1 MPTAKTQIKFKY
13 GLQENYTKL
22 TAKDANT
29 LYFATDT
36 QRLFVGDVE
45 YTRPVITGTSAPTM
59 DSPLNTLFYNT
70 STKTLYTN
78 TADGWLTVATNF
90 SLSTTGV
97 TAGAYGDATA
107 QTPAHGATF
116 KVPSFTVDTFGRL
129 TDAKEHTVKLPA
141 ETQLSKGKA
150 TTGKATQLKHGDEFT
165 VETDV
170 SVSGHAVTP
179 EKTTFTLPTETT
191 LSKGTAT
198 TGTAQAPAHG
208 KSFTV
213 ITDVNV
219 SGHTVTPEKTTITLP
234 AETAETPV
242 SIGTPKTATAT
253 AEHGKTIEA
262 ITALTAS
269 GHVVTPTV
277 TTITFPSVGKAAEKD
292 VDTTISASSTNLP
305 TSKAVN
311 DAINTAISGVTQ
323 FDIQVVTEL
332 PALKDAKKGVIY
344 LIAHK
349 HGDNDIYD
357 EYILNTSVTP
367 NAFEKIGNTD
377 VNLSGYIEKVKSAEG
392 YVPKFDAEGAL
403 VSTGFTLGKSVPAS
417 AVFTDTK
424 VTAVGNHY
432 TPSGGTTTSAS
443 GGEVTDITNGTG
455 VQVVTGVTKDA
466 AGHVTGITSVGL
478 KSVNTNTDT
487 KVNMKAR
494 GTTKAYLLGTSTAP
508 TASNQAVE
516 SLAETGVYF
525 DTTAGTLV
533 ATTFEGAL
541 SGNATSA
548 TKATQDG
555 EGNEITA
562 TYATKEEVTNASLV
576 WESF

>member
-78 TADGWLTVATNF
+78 TAEGWLTVATNF

-97 TAGAYGDATA
+97 TAGAYGDTTA
-107 QTPAHGATF
+107 KTPAHGGSF

-129 TDAKEHTVKLPA
+129 TLAGDHNVTLPA

-150 TTGKATQLKHGDEFT
+150 TTGTATALKYGDEFT

-170 SVSGHAVTP
+170 SVSGHVVTP

-234 AETAETPV
+234 SQTAETPV
-242 SIGTPKTATAT
+242 SIATAKTDKATAT
-253 AEHGKTIEA
+253 HDGTIKA
-262 ITALTAS
+262 VTALTAS
-269 GHVVTPTV
+269 GHIVTPTV
-277 TTITFPSVGKAAEKD
+277 TTITLPSVGEAASRE
-292 VDTTISASSTNLP
+292 VDTVVTADSTNLP
-305 TSKAVN
+305 TSNAVN
-311 DAINTAISGVTQ
+311 EAINTAISGVTQ
-323 FDIQVVTEL
+323 FDIQVVTAL

-377 VNLSGYIEKVKSAEG
+377 VNLSGYIEKVKSADG

-403 VSTGFTLGKSVPAS
+403 VSTGFTLGKSVPTN

-424 VTAVGNHY
+424 VTAVENHY
-432 TPSGGTTTSAS
+432 TPTGGKTTSAS
-443 GGEVTDITNGTG
+443 GGTVTDITNGTG

-466 AGHVTGITSVGL
+466 AGHVTGVTSVGL
-478 KSVNTNTDT
+478 KSTDT

-516 SLAETGVYF
+516 SLAETGVF
-525 DTTAGTLV
+525 LDTTAGTLV
-533 ATTFEGAL
+533 ATTFKGAL

-555 EGNEITA
+555 EGNTITT

>member
-97 TAGAYGDATA
+97 TAGAYGDTTA
-107 QTPAHGATF
+107 KTPAHGGSF

-129 TDAKEHTVKLPA
+129 TLAGDHSVTLPA

-234 AETAETPV
+234 SETAETPV
-242 SIGTPKTATAT
+242 SIGTSKTDKATAT
-253 AEHGKTIEA
+253 HGGTIKA
-262 ITALTAS
+262 ITSLTAS
-269 GHVVTPTV
+269 GHTVTPTV
-277 TTITFPSVGKAAEKD
+277 TTITLPSVGEAASRE
-292 VDTTISASSTNLP
+292 VDTTVTADSTNLP
-305 TSKAVN
+305 TSNAVN
-311 DAINTAISGVTQ
+311 EAINTAISGVTQ
-323 FDIQVVTEL
+323 FDIQVVASFDKL
-332 PALKDAKKGVIY
+332 PTTGKKGVIY
-344 LIAHK
+344 LVPDTH
-349 HGDNDIYD
+349 DDSTDIYD
-357 EYILNTSVTP
+357 EYIWNTAAETP
-367 NAFEKIGNTD
+367 TYEKIGNTD
-377 VNLSGYIEKVKSAEG
+377 VNLSAYAKTADVNTALSKKVDKTITVNGHALSADVTVTKADVGLGKVENTADSAKNVATAKTLATARTIGISGAVTGTATSFDGSADISIVTTAVDGATVTGTVEKAKSATI
-392 YVPKFDAEGAL
+392 A
-403 VSTGFTLGKSVPAS
+403 
-417 AVFTDTK
+417 
-424 VTAVGNHY
+424 
-432 TPSGGTTTSAS
+432 TSA
-443 GGEVTDITNGTG
+443 
-455 VQVVTGVTKDA
+455 
-466 AGHVTGITSVGL
+466 
-478 KSVNTNTDT
+478 
-487 KVNMKAR
+487 
-494 GTTKAYLLGTSTAP
+494 
-508 TASNQAVE
+508 
-516 SLAETGVYF
+516 
-525 DTTAGTLV
+525 TTAG
-533 ATTFEGAL
+533 
-541 SGNATSA
+541 SA

-555 EGNEITA
+555 EGNVITT
-562 TYATKEEVTNASLV
+562 TYATKEEVSNASLV

>member
-78 TADGWLTVATNF
+78 TADGWTAIATNF

-97 TAGAYGDATA
+97 TAGTYGDATA

-129 TDAKEHTVKLPA
+129 TNAKEHTVKLPT
-141 ETQLSKGKA
+141 ETQLSKGTA
-150 TTGKATQLKHGDEFT
+150 TTGEATTLTHGGTFT
-165 VETDV
+165 VETDTN
-170 SVSGHAVTP
+170 VSGHTVTP
-179 EKTTFTLPTETT
+179 EKTTFKLPTETT

-198 TGTAQAPAHG
+198 TGTPQSPAHG

-219 SGHTVTPEKTTITLP
+219 SGHKVTPEKTTITLP
-234 AETAETPV
+234 SETPV
-242 SIGTPKTATAT
+242 SIGPAKTDTATAT
-253 AEHGKTIEA
+253 HGGEIQA

-269 GHVVTPTV
+269 GHTVTPTI
-277 TTITFPSVGKAAEKD
+277 TTITLPSVGEAASRG
-292 VDTTISASSTNLP
+292 VDTVVTADSTNLP
-305 TSKAVN
+305 TSNAVKE
-311 DAINTAISGVTQ
+311 AINTAISGVTQ
-323 FDIQVVTEL
+323 FDIQVVTAL

-344 LIAHK
+344 LIAHE

-377 VNLSGYIEKVKSAEG
+377 VNLSGYIKKVKSADG
-392 YVPKFDAEGAL
+392 YVPKFNAEGAL

-424 VTAVGNHY
+424 VTSVGNHY
-432 TPSGGTTTSAS
+432 TPTGGTTTSAS
-443 GGEVTDITNGTG
+443 GGADTDITNSTG

-466 AGHVTGITSVGL
+466 AGHVTGVTSVGL
-478 KSVNTNTDT
+478 KSVNTDT

-516 SLAETGVYF
+516 SLAETGVF
-525 DTTAGTLV
+525 LDTTAGTLV
-533 ATTFEGAL
+533 ATTFKGAL

-555 EGNEITA
+555 NGKNIA
-562 TYATKEEVTNASLV
+562 STYATKAELTNATLV

>member
-97 TAGAYGDATA
+97 TAGAYGDTTA
-107 QTPAHGATF
+107 KTPAHGGSF

-129 TDAKEHTVKLPA
+129 TLAGDHSVTLPA

-150 TTGKATQLKHGDEFT
+150 TTGKATTLKYGDEFT

-234 AETAETPV
+234 SQTAETPV
-242 SIGTPKTATAT
+242 SIGTSKTDKATAT
-253 AEHGKTIEA
+253 HGGTIKA
-262 ITALTAS
+262 ITSLTAS
-269 GHVVTPTV
+269 GHTVTPTV
-277 TTITFPSVGKAAEKD
+277 TTITLPSVGEAASRE
-292 VDTTISASSTNLP
+292 VDTTVTADSTNLP
-305 TSKAVN
+305 TSNAVN
-311 DAINTAISGVTQ
+311 EAINTAISGVTQ
-323 FDIQVVTEL
+323 FDIQVVTAL
-332 PALKDAKKGVIY
+332 PTTGTKGVIY
-344 LIAHK
+344 LIADTHS
-349 HGDNDIYD
+349 DNNDSYD
-357 EYILNTSVTP
+357 EYIWNTAIETP
-367 NAFEKIGNTD
+367 AFEKIGNTD
-377 VNLSGYIEKVKSAEG
+377 VNLSGYIEKVKSADG
-392 YVPKFDAEGAL
+392 YVPKFNAEGAL
-403 VSTGFTLGKSVPAS
+403 VSTGFTLGKSVPTN

-432 TPSGGTTTSAS
+432 TPTGGKTTSAS
-443 GGEVTDITNGTG
+443 GGTVTDITNDTD

-466 AGHVTGITSVGL
+466 AGHVTGVTSVGL
-478 KSVNTNTDT
+478 KSTNTDT

-508 TASNQAVE
+508 IASSQAVE
-516 SLAETGVYF
+516 SLAETGVF
-525 DTTAGTLV
+525 LDTTAGTLV
-533 ATTFEGAL
+533 ATTFKGAL

-555 EGNEITA
+555 EGNTITT

>member
-45 YTRPVITGTSAPTM
+45 YTRPVITGTSTPTM

-97 TAGAYGDATA
+97 TAGTYGDTTA
-107 QTPAHGATF
+107 QTPTHGTTF

-141 ETQLSKGKA
+141 ETQLSKGTA
-150 TTGKATQLKHGDEFT
+150 TTGTATKLKHGDEFT
-165 VETDV
+165 VETDI

-242 SIGTPKTATAT
+242 SIGTSKTDTATAT
-253 AEHGKTIEA
+253 HGGKIKA

-277 TTITFPSVGKAAEKD
+277 TTITLPSVGKAAEKD

-311 DAINTAISGVTQ
+311 DAISTAISGVTQ

-332 PALKDAKKGVIY
+332 PATGTKGVIY
-344 LIAHK
+344 LKADAHSD
-349 HGDNDIYD
+349 DNDSYD
-357 EYILNTSVTP
+357 EYIWNTAIETP
-367 NAFEKIGNTD
+367 AFEKIGNTD

-392 YVPKFDAEGAL
+392 YVPKFNTDGAL
-403 VSTGFTLGKSVPAS
+403 VSTGYTLGKSVPAS

-424 VTAVGNHY
+424 VTAVANHY
-432 TPSGGTTTSAS
+432 TPTGGTTASAS
-443 GGEVTDITNGTG
+443 GGTVTDIANDTG

-478 KSVNTNTDT
+478 KSTNTDT

-494 GTTKAYLLGTSTAP
+494 GTTKAYLLGTSIAP

-516 SLAETGVYF
+516 SLAETGVYL

-555 EGNEITA
+555 EGHTITT
-562 TYATKEEVTNASLV
+562 TYATKTEVTNATLV

>member
-78 TADGWLTVATNF
+78 TADGWTAIATNF

-107 QTPAHGATF
+107 QTPAHGGSF

-129 TDAKEHTVKLPA
+129 TNAKEHTVTLPA
-141 ETQLSKGKA
+141 ETQLSKGTA
-150 TTGKATQLKHGDEFT
+150 TTGETTTLTHGGTFT
-165 VETDV
+165 VETD
-170 SVSGHAVTP
+170 T
-179 EKTTFTLPTETT
+179 
-191 LSKGTAT
+191 
-198 TGTAQAPAHG
+198 
-208 KSFTV
+208 
-213 ITDVNV
+213 NV
-219 SGHTVTPEKTTITLP
+219 SGHTVTPEKTTFKLP
-234 AETAETPV
+234 TETPV
-242 SIGTPKTATAT
+242 SIGPAKTDTATAT
-253 AEHGKTIEA
+253 HDGEIQA

-269 GHVVTPTV
+269 GHTVTPTV
-277 TTITFPSVGKAAEKD
+277 TTITLPSVGEAASRG
-292 VDTTISASSTNLP
+292 VDTVVTADSTNLP
-305 TSKAVN
+305 TSNAVKE
-311 DAINTAISGVTQ
+311 AINTAISGVTQ
-323 FDIQVVTEL
+323 FDIQVVTAL

-344 LIAHK
+344 LIAHE

-377 VNLSGYIEKVKSAEG
+377 VNLSGYIKKVKSADG
-392 YVPKFDAEGAL
+392 YVPKFNAEGAL

-424 VTAVGNHY
+424 VTSVGNHY
-432 TPSGGTTTSAS
+432 TPTGGTTTPAS
-443 GGEVTDITNGTG
+443 GGADTDITNSTG

-466 AGHVTGITSVGL
+466 AGHVTGVTSVGL
-478 KSVNTNTDT
+478 KSINTDT

-516 SLAETGVYF
+516 SLAETGVF
-525 DTTAGTLV
+525 LDTTAGTLV
-533 ATTFEGAL
+533 ATTFKGAL

-555 EGNEITA
+555 NGKNIA
-562 TYATKEEVTNASLV
+562 STYATKVELTNATLV

>member
-97 TAGAYGDATA
+97 TAGAYGDTTA
-107 QTPAHGATF
+107 KTPAHGGSF

-129 TDAKEHTVKLPA
+129 TLAGDHSVTLPA

-150 TTGKATQLKHGDEFT
+150 TTGKATTLKYGDEFT

-234 AETAETPV
+234 SQTAETPV
-242 SIGTPKTATAT
+242 SIGTSKTDKATAT
-253 AEHGKTIEA
+253 HGGTIKA
-262 ITALTAS
+262 ITSLTAS
-269 GHVVTPTV
+269 GHTVTPTV
-277 TTITFPSVGKAAEKD
+277 TTITLPSVGEAASRE
-292 VDTTISASSTNLP
+292 VDTTVTADSTNLP
-305 TSKAVN
+305 TSNAVN
-311 DAINTAISGVTQ
+311 EAINTAISGVTQ
-323 FDIQVVTEL
+323 FDIQVVTAL
-332 PALKDAKKGVIY
+332 PTTGTKGVIY
-344 LIAHK
+344 LIADTHS
-349 HGDNDIYD
+349 DNNDSYD
-357 EYILNTSVTP
+357 EYIWNTAIETP
-367 NAFEKIGNTD
+367 AFEKIGNTD
-377 VNLSGYIEKVKSAEG
+377 VNLSGYIEKVKSADG
-392 YVPKFDAEGAL
+392 YVPKFNAEGAL
-403 VSTGFTLGKSVPAS
+403 VSTGFTLGKSVPTN

-432 TPSGGTTTSAS
+432 TPTGGKTTSAS
-443 GGEVTDITNGTG
+443 GGTVTDITNDTG

-466 AGHVTGITSVGL
+466 AGHVTGVTSVGL
-478 KSVNTNTDT
+478 KSTNTDT

-508 TASNQAVE
+508 IASSQAVE
-516 SLAETGVYF
+516 SLAETGVF
-525 DTTAGTLV
+525 LDTTAGTLV
-533 ATTFEGAL
+533 ATTFKGAL

-555 EGNEITA
+555 EGNTITT

>member
-70 STKTLYTN
+70 STKILYTN
-78 TADGWLTVATNF
+78 TADGWITVATNF

-97 TAGAYGDATA
+97 TAGTYGDTTA
-107 QTPAHGATF
+107 QTPTHGTTF

-141 ETQLSKGKA
+141 ETQLSKGEA
-150 TTGKATQLKHGDEFT
+150 TIGTATKLKHGDEFT
-165 VETDV
+165 VETDI

-208 KSFTV
+208 KSFIV

-242 SIGTPKTATAT
+242 SVGTAKTDKVT
-253 AEHGKTIEA
+253 AEQTIEA

-277 TTITFPSVGKAAEKD
+277 TTITLPSVGTAAAKD
-292 VDTTISASSTNLP
+292 FTETVTAGSANLVTSGAVSSAIS
-305 TSKAVN
+305 
-311 DAINTAISGVTQ
+311 TAISGVTQ
-323 FDIQVVTEL
+323 FDIQVVTAL
-332 PALKDAKKGVIY
+332 PTTGKKGVIY
-344 LIAHK
+344 LIADTHSD
-349 HGDNDIYD
+349 DNDSYD
-357 EYILNTSVTP
+357 EYIWNTAIETP
-367 NAFEKIGNTD
+367 AFEKIGNTD

-392 YVPKFDAEGAL
+392 YVPKFNADGAL

-516 SLAETGVYF
+516 SLAETDVYF

-555 EGNEITA
+555 DGKVIKE
-562 TYATKEEVTNASLV
+562 TYATKSEVTNATLV

>member
-97 TAGAYGDATA
+97 TAGTYGDTTA
-107 QTPAHGATF
+107 QTPTHGTTF

-141 ETQLSKGKA
+141 ETQLSKGTA
-150 TTGKATQLKHGDEFT
+150 TTGTATKLKHGDEFT
-165 VETDV
+165 VETDI

-242 SIGTPKTATAT
+242 SIGTSKTDTDTAT
-253 AEHGKTIEA
+253 HGGKIKA

-277 TTITFPSVGKAAEKD
+277 TTITLPSVGTAAAKD
-292 VDTTISASSTNLP
+292 FTETVTAGSANLVTSGAVSSAIS
-305 TSKAVN
+305 
-311 DAINTAISGVTQ
+311 TAISGVTQ

-332 PALKDAKKGVIY
+332 PALEDAKKGVIY

-367 NAFEKIGNTD
+367 SAFEKIGNTD

-392 YVPKFDAEGAL
+392 YVPKFTDDGAL

-424 VTAVGNHY
+424 VTAVANHY
-432 TPSGGTTTSAS
+432 TPTGGTTTSAT
-443 GGEVTDITNGTG
+443 GGKVTDIANGTG
-455 VQVVTGVTKDA
+455 VQVITGVTKDA
-466 AGHVTGITSVGL
+466 AGHVTGVTSVGL
-478 KSVNTNTDT
+478 KSTNTDT

-516 SLAETGVYF
+516 SLAETGVYL

-533 ATTFEGAL
+533 ATTFKGAL

-555 EGNEITA
+555 EGHTITT
-562 TYATKEEVTNASLV
+562 TYATKTEVTNATLV

>member
-78 TADGWLTVATNF
+78 TADGWTAIATNF

-97 TAGAYGDATA
+97 TAGAYGDTTA
-107 QTPAHGATF
+107 KNPAHGGSF

-129 TDAKEHTVKLPA
+129 TKADDHNVTLPT
-141 ETQLSKGKA
+141 ETQLSKGTA
-150 TTGKATQLKHGDEFT
+150 TTGEATTLTHGGTFT
-165 VETDV
+165 VETDTN
-170 SVSGHAVTP
+170 VSGHTVTP
-179 EKTTFTLPTETT
+179 EKTTFKLPTETT

-198 TGTAQAPAHG
+198 TGTPQSPAHG

-219 SGHTVTPEKTTITLP
+219 SGHKVTPEKTTITLP
-234 AETAETPV
+234 SETPV
-242 SIGTPKTATAT
+242 SIGPAKTDTATAT
-253 AEHGKTIEA
+253 HDGEIQA

-269 GHVVTPTV
+269 GHTVTPTV
-277 TTITFPSVGKAAEKD
+277 TTITLPSVGEAASRG
-292 VDTTISASSTNLP
+292 VDTVVTADSTNLP
-305 TSKAVN
+305 TSNAVKE
-311 DAINTAISGVTQ
+311 AINTAISGVTQ
-323 FDIQVVTEL
+323 FDIQVVTAL
-332 PALKDAKKGVIY
+332 PALEDAKKGVIY
-344 LIAHK
+344 LIAHE

-377 VNLSGYIEKVKSAEG
+377 VNLSGYIEKVKSANG
-392 YVPKFDAEGAL
+392 YVPKFNAEGAL

-432 TPSGGTTTSAS
+432 TPTGGTTTPAS
-443 GGEVTDITNGTG
+443 GGADTDITNSTG

-466 AGHVTGITSVGL
+466 AGHVTGVTSVGL
-478 KSVNTNTDT
+478 KSVNTDT

-508 TASNQAVE
+508 TANNQAVE
-516 SLAETGVYF
+516 SLAETGVF
-525 DTTAGTLV
+525 LDTTAGTLV
-533 ATTFEGAL
+533 ATTFKGAL
-541 SGNATSA
+541 SGNASSA

-555 EGNEITA
+555 NGKNIA
-562 TYATKEEVTNASLV
+562 STYATKVELTNATLV

>member
-97 TAGAYGDATA
+97 TAGAYGDATV

-150 TTGKATQLKHGDEFT
+150 TTGTATALKYGDEFT

-170 SVSGHAVTP
+170 SVSGHVVTP

-234 AETAETPV
+234 SQTAETPV
-242 SIGTPKTATAT
+242 SIATSKTDKATAT
-253 AEHGKTIEA
+253 HGGTIKA
-262 ITALTAS
+262 ITSLTAS
-269 GHVVTPTV
+269 GHTVTPTV
-277 TTITFPSVGKAAEKD
+277 TTITLPSVGTAATRD
-292 VDTTISASSTNLP
+292 FTDTVAAGSDNLV
-305 TSKAVN
+305 TSGGVN
-311 DAINTAISGVTQ
+311 TAINTAINGLTK
-323 FDIQVVTEL
+323 FDIVVVTEL
-332 PALKDAKKGVIY
+332 PETGVKGTIY

-349 HGDNDIYD
+349 HSDGSIDSYD
-357 EYILNTSVTP
+357 EYIWNTAVKTP
-367 NAFEKIGNTD
+367 AFEKIGNTD
-377 VNLSGYIEKVKSAEG
+377 VDLSAYAKTADVNTALSKKVDKTITVNGHELSANVTVTKADVGLGNVNNTADSAKNVATAKTLTTARTIAISGAVTGTATSFDGSKDITIETTTVDG
-392 YVPKFDAEGAL
+392 
-403 VSTGFTLGKSVPAS
+403 
-417 AVFTDTK
+417 TK
-424 VTAVGNHY
+424 VT
-432 TPSGGTTTSAS
+432 GTVAKATSA
-443 GGEVTDITNGTG
+443 
-455 VQVVTGVTKDA
+455 
-466 AGHVTGITSVGL
+466 TSA
-478 KSVNTNTDT
+478 T
-487 KVNMKAR
+487 
-494 GTTKAYLLGTSTAP
+494 
-508 TASNQAVE
+508 TAS
-516 SLAETGVYF
+516 
-525 DTTAGTLV
+525 
-533 ATTFEGAL
+533 
-541 SGNATSA
+541 SA

-555 EGNEITA
+555 EGNVITT

>member
-78 TADGWLTVATNF
+78 TADGWTAIATNF

-97 TAGAYGDATA
+97 TAGTYGDATA

-129 TDAKEHTVKLPA
+129 TNAKEHTVKLPT
-141 ETQLSKGKA
+141 ETQLSKGTA
-150 TTGKATQLKHGDEFT
+150 TTGETTTLTHGGTFT
-165 VETDV
+165 VETDTN
-170 SVSGHAVTP
+170 VSGHTVTP
-179 EKTTFTLPTETT
+179 EKTTFKLPTETT

-198 TGTAQAPAHG
+198 TGTPQAPAHG

-219 SGHTVTPEKTTITLP
+219 SGHKVAPEKTTITLP
-234 AETAETPV
+234 SETPV
-242 SIGTPKTATAT
+242 SIATAKTATVEAT
-253 AEHGKTIEA
+253 HGGEIQA

-269 GHVVTPTV
+269 GHTVTPTV
-277 TTITFPSVGKAAEKD
+277 TTITLPSVGEAASRG
-292 VDTTISASSTNLP
+292 VDTVVTADSTNLP
-305 TSKAVN
+305 TSNAVKE
-311 DAINTAISGVTQ
+311 AINTAISGVTQ
-323 FDIQVVTEL
+323 FDIQVVTAL
-332 PALKDAKKGVIY
+332 PALNDAKKGVIY

-349 HGDNDIYD
+349 HGDDDIYD

-377 VNLSGYIEKVKSAEG
+377 VNLSGYIQKVKSADG
-392 YVPKFDAEGAL
+392 YVPKFNAEGAL

-432 TPSGGTTTSAS
+432 TPTGGTTTSAS
-443 GGEVTDITNGTG
+443 GGATTDITNGTG

-466 AGHVTGITSVGL
+466 AGHVTGVTSVGL
-478 KSVNTNTDT
+478 KSVNTDT

-508 TASNQAVE
+508 TANNQAVE
-516 SLAETGVYF
+516 SLAETGVF
-525 DTTAGTLV
+525 LDTTAGTLV
-533 ATTFEGAL
+533 ATTFKGAL

-555 EGNEITA
+555 EGRKITD
-562 TYATKEEVTNASLV
+562 TYATKVELTNATLV

>member
-97 TAGAYGDATA
+97 TAGAYGDTTA
-107 QTPAHGATF
+107 KTPAHGGSF

-129 TDAKEHTVKLPA
+129 TLAGDHSVSLPA

-234 AETAETPV
+234 SQTAETPV
-242 SIGTPKTATAT
+242 SIATAKTDKATAT
-253 AEHGKTIEA
+253 HGGTIKA

-269 GHVVTPTV
+269 GHAVTPTV
-277 TTITFPSVGKAAEKD
+277 TTITLPSVGTAATRD
-292 VDTTISASSTNLP
+292 FTDTVVAGSDNLV
-305 TSKAVN
+305 TSGGV
-311 DAINTAISGVTQ
+311 NTAINSAINGLTK
-323 FDIQVVTEL
+323 FDIAVVTEL
-332 PALKDAKKGVIY
+332 PETGVKGTIY
-344 LIAHK
+344 LIAHS
-349 HGDNDIYD
+349 HSDGDSYD
-357 EYILNTSVTP
+357 EYIWNTAVKTP
-367 NAFEKIGNTD
+367 VFEKIGNTD
-377 VNLSGYIEKVKSAEG
+377 VDLSAYAKTANVNTALSKKVDKTITVNGHELSANVTVTKADVGLGNVNNTADSAKNVATAKTLTTARTIAISGAVTGTATSFDGSKDITIETTTVDG
-392 YVPKFDAEGAL
+392 
-403 VSTGFTLGKSVPAS
+403 
-417 AVFTDTK
+417 TK
-424 VTAVGNHY
+424 VT
-432 TPSGGTTTSAS
+432 GTVAKATSA
-443 GGEVTDITNGTG
+443 
-455 VQVVTGVTKDA
+455 
-466 AGHVTGITSVGL
+466 TSA
-478 KSVNTNTDT
+478 T
-487 KVNMKAR
+487 
-494 GTTKAYLLGTSTAP
+494 
-508 TASNQAVE
+508 TAS
-516 SLAETGVYF
+516 
-525 DTTAGTLV
+525 
-533 ATTFEGAL
+533 
-541 SGNATSA
+541 SA

-555 EGNEITA
+555 EGNVITT